1 MIKKVGEVADN
12 DFIFLTLEKVD
23 KNKKTNFKVKMNFK
37 VIVEVQK
44 IRDFDKKNVLVLR
57 IVNILD
63 NGVVNHDIFYLRV
76 DAIRVNFKDI

>member
-23 KNKKTNFKVKMNFK
+23 KNKKINFKVKMNFK

-63 NGVVNHDIFYLRV
+63 TVAVNHDIFYLQA